1 MYSVVITQPLLFI
14 LCGCGWVGVYPLTT
28 VTFTLFQYL
37 FKTLPGRKIS
47 RLDLGGAVGTPQEK
61 IFVCCGSMVRGF
73 TKKGKPFLAFEA
85 NLTESINAM

>member
-1 MYSVVITQPLLFI
+1 MYSSPL
-14 LCGCGWVGVYPLTT
+14 
-28 VTFTLFQYL
+28 QYL